1 MSSQATFRTP
11 SPPMAPPGTSEWRIG
26 SERLKAGESEVLDHK
41 ELLQTIIKTSI
52 VASWSAI

>member
-1 MSSQATFRTP
+1 
-11 SPPMAPPGTSEWRIG
+11 MAPPGTSEWRIG